1 MSIRHI
7 DTHETEIWAVTNDI
21 LPPPVA
27 EHRIFMTR
35 KEAEEYAQSLSP
47 PASTIWTAR
56 IICTSVLGDWRQA
69 PIQASS

>member
-27 EHRIFMTR
+27 EHRIFDT
-35 KEAEEYAQSLSP
+35 KEEAERYAQSLSL
-47 PASTIWTAR
+47 PASTIWTAH
-56 IICTSVLGDWRQA
+56 IICTSVLGDWKQA
-69 PIQASS
+69 PDTTSS